1 LEYLLFVAYLVL
13 FAWLIT
19 RTKFF
24 RASGLSQPQLTI
36 LFLLK
41 VMAGIFYGW
50 IGLYYGGLAQMADTW
65 GFHNASVD
73 EYRLLQTNPG
83 EYLTNLFHNP
93 YKDGMDKFLTSE
105 DSYWNDLKGNAFI
118 KILSI
123 FNIFSFGHYYVNIIF
138 FSFITLYGPM
148 AIYRVMA
155 DVFPT
160 RKLAVGLATFMV
172 PSFLYWTSG
181 IHKDGIIFLGIAL
194 VVYHL
199 YFGWKEKRYSIQ
211 RTLGIFLG
219 LLLLLLLRNFLIVII
234 IPAIVAWLCANRWP
248 KKGLAVFGSLYLFF
262 IILFFTA
269 RYIHPLFD
277 FPQAV
282 VHKQQEFIKL
292 EGGSTIHISELEP
305 TAGSFLKNMPQAFT
319 LSTIRPYPGDV
330 KHILSLA
337 AATEVNILLFLFLLF
352 IFSRSNGL
360 QSKNFIYFCLF
371 FAFSWLLAI
380 GFSVNNL
387 GAIVRYRSVIIPLL
401 VVPMVAQTDWKR
413 LGSYLF
419 NGIKNKNNITQS
431 EN

>member
-1 LEYLLFVAYLVL
+1 MEYLLFVAYLVL
-13 FAWLIT
+13 FAWLVT
-19 RTKFF
+19 RTRFF
-24 RASGLSQPQLTI
+24 RTSGLSQPQLVI

-65 GFHNASVD
+65 GFHTSSVN
-73 EYRLLQTNPG
+73 EYHLLQTDPG
-83 EYLTNLFHNP
+83 EYFTNLFHNP
-93 YKDGMDKFLTSE
+93 YEDGLSKFLTAE
-105 DSYWNDLKGNAFI
+105 GSYWNDLKGNAFI

-138 FSFITLYGPM
+138 YSFITLYGPM
-148 AIYRVMA
+148 AIFKVMS

-160 RKLAVGLATFMV
+160 KKLSVVLATFMV
-172 PSFLYWTSG
+172 PSFVYWTSG
-181 IHKDGIIFLGIAL
+181 IHKDGLIFLGIGL
-194 VVYHL
+194 VIYHL
-199 YFGWKEKRYSIQ
+199 YFGWKENKYGIKRIA
-211 RTLGIFLG
+211 GILVG
-219 LLLLLLLRNFLIVII
+219 LLLLLLLRNFLLVII
-234 IPAIVAWLCANRWP
+234 IPAIVAWLIANRWAQ
-248 KKGLAVFGSLYLFF
+248 KGLTVFASLYLLF

-269 RYIHPLFD
+269 RYINPQFD

-282 VHKQQEFIKL
+282 VNKQQEFIKL
-292 EGGSTIHISELEP
+292 EGGSTIPIRQLEP
-305 TAGSFLKNMPQAFT
+305 TAISFLKTMPQAFT

-337 AATEVNILLFLFLLF
+337 AATEINALLLLFLLF
-352 IFSRSNGL
+352 IFTRSNGL

-413 LGSYLF
+413 VSSFLF
-419 NGIKNKNNITQS
+419 NGIRNKSNA
-431 EN
+431 